1 MATGTNNID
10 QLKEEEINRKLAALK
25 NAGSSTQTAN
35 SMPAQS
41 SNDLASSFANINPN
55 QQKKQALS
63 AVPKTQDI
71 NQSSTTNSNEAELMK
86 YLNLGISPTAT
97 PQMETPTSSP
107 EVQISEEI
115 PPQNVPGS
123 SENPQLD
130 TEGTVLQEQTP
141 DPNTLQELD
150 QVYELDDSEEEANF
164 FGEPEEIQNE
174 DQEGAAQAIT
184 ELSSIEQFG
193 TPEQSQAAM
202 NLYAHSP
209 SVQQFFRTSPQD
221 LVMQTGM
228 GKELERTAATY
239 NIVPDSDQSIRTR
252 TQFQQGDGIYVD
264 PVSGKPVSRPGFFR
278 RLANAIKYAIGIGDM
293 YETQPMQGMGTS
305 QTINTNQI
313 AQPSI
318 ERQGIP
324 LERMAQSNPNFAG
337 NMSMMGQDLNSVYAP
352 LNNQLNYQN
361 QMSVAPRMQNPQM
374 FPGQEINYPQMQ
386 GQMNP
391 GISPLLRGSQTGQ
404 NNFYFDIPSSPEQI
418 QVPNPYDYTYPAL

>member
-1 MATGTNNID
+1 
-10 QLKEEEINRKLAALK
+10 
-25 NAGSSTQTAN
+25 
-35 SMPAQS
+35 
-41 SNDLASSFANINPN
+41 
-55 QQKKQALS
+55 
-63 AVPKTQDI
+63 
-71 NQSSTTNSNEAELMK
+71 
-86 YLNLGISPTAT
+86 
-97 PQMETPTSSP
+97 
-107 EVQISEEI
+107 
-115 PPQNVPGS
+115 
-123 SENPQLD
+123 
-130 TEGTVLQEQTP
+130 
-141 DPNTLQELD
+141 
-150 QVYELDDSEEEANF
+150 
-164 FGEPEEIQNE
+164 
-174 DQEGAAQAIT
+174 
-184 ELSSIEQFG
+184 
-193 TPEQSQAAM
+193 
-202 NLYAHSP
+202 
-209 SVQQFFRTSPQD
+209 
-221 LVMQTGM
+221 M